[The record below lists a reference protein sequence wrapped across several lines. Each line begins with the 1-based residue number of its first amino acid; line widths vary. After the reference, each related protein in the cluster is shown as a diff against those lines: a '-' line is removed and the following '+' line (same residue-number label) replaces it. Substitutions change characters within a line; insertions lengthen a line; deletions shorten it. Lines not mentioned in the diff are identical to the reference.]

1 MIFLQFEQISDS
13 SVHEAKIVTKSTYRW
28 QRASGIHQRRGE
40 ENDRLGDGKL
50 NLLRD
55 IYQYRS

>member
-55 IYQYRS
+55 IY